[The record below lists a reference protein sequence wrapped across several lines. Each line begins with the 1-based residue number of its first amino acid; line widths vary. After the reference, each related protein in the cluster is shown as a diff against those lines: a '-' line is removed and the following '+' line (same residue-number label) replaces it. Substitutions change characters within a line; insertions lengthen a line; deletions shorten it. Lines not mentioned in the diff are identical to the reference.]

1 MIHRV
6 AIVVAVAAC
15 GLDLAGCRTPV
26 VLLSRVVVMNQSDE
40 AISNVTV
47 MHLPTRKQG
56 NVSEILPGRDLV
68 VEMEPTP
75 MRATSAQVSWTDSQG
90 PHRVDLELPSGSSQ
104 ESSGTLVY
112 SIAPLGRVVV
122 FLSE

>member
-1 MIHRV
+1 MRLV
-6 AIVVAVAAC
+6 AISLLLAC
-15 GLDLAGCRTPV
+15 GLAATGCRTPV
-26 VLLSRVVVMNQSDE
+26 ITLSRVVVMNQTDE

-90 PHRVDLELPSGSSQ
+90 PHRADLELPSGSSQ